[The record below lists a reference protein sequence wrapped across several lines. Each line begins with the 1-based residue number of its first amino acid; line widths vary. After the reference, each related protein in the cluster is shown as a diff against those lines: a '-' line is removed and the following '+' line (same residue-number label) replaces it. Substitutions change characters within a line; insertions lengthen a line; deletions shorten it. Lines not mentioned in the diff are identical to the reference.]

1 MNFQFSFNPFA
12 TPIFLTSLL
21 FVILAFFSFNKN
33 NKHGERY
40 FSYFMFS
47 CFFYSFFYG
56 IELLSIT
63 PEGIKLFYILE
74 YIGGAF
80 VTPFLFLFVLKYTDR
95 AKFINKNWLVLI
107 FGISAFFLLMVFT
120 NDFHHLFYKEISASN
135 NSYFLS
141 VSLDRG
147 ILHWMYASYNSIL
160 IVFSNL
166 LLFRMLFSIPEI
178 YRGQVLIMLFG
189 TLIPWIAYLFVVFGF
204 YPFGLDPVPFCL
216 AISGVTLFWALF
228 QYRLFRAN
236 PIAFKTIFE
245 NISDGIL
252 ILDRMGDVVAM
263 NYTARKFFSKLS
275 PHKIYKKDQLIG
287 ISKEMGS
294 LFLSN
299 PTNTKIEMVTHSD
312 NKIFEIQLKNIDK
325 DSLDPE
331 STNFQY
337 LFFRDITEQ
346 KSTEEFIKANEL
358 KLQHVNNNLVRNEK
372 MLTSIA
378 FATKELLSNHDFA
391 TATQKAITLLGDG
404 ATVDRAYLFE
414 NSLDENGNIL
424 SSQRFE
430 WSALGVPA
438 EINNPN
444 LQGLPVGMFGEG
456 SRVMAQ
462 SNLYQAIVDQMEDDP
477 ELKELL
483 QSQDIKSILLI
494 PIYVEDYFWG
504 FVGFDDCTIERKW
517 SEAETALLISFADSI
532 SNAIERKTMEKN
544 LVKSMEAANEA
555 STAKSEFLAN
565 MSHEIRTPL
574 NGVIGFSDLLMKTN
588 LDENQKGF
596 LYSIL
601 QSGTLLL
608 DLINDILDFSKIEAG
623 KLELS
628 PEWVNI
634 KELVTDTLKIIQP
647 TTNEKNLKL
656 NLKLDEKLPKS
667 VYVDSTRIKQI
678 LINLLSNAGK
688 FTHQGHI
695 DLTVKVDGPL
705 SQNGIMPLIFSVED
719 TGIGISKE
727 KERTIFEA
735 FAQEDNSTT
744 RKYGG
749 TGLGLTICSKLLE
762 LMESKLEL
770 QTTLGKGSKF
780 YFKLDLPVSEEM
792 VIPKTDQK
800 MSGSDLPS
808 NSKKEKD
815 PSKVFKVLLV
825 DDNPVNMLLAKA
837 IVKKLLPSSVVI
849 EAFNGLEA
857 LEEYK
862 KEKPDLIFMDIQMP
876 EMSGYEATKEIRKIE
891 KDIRTPIVALTAGT
905 VKGEYQRCQEAGMDD
920 YLSKPV
926 LVSDISG
933 MIEKHLDSS
942 PNTSQVIASSKFEEY
957 RLSDPEFYKELLD
970 VSIAN
975 IEKLKNTL
983 ISYMQEGNLH
993 GVKQTGHALKGVGL
1007 NLDFKDLVATS
1018 TGVELLT
1025 VLEEENKAVVDETI
1039 EEVSKILDSLKAEWQ
1054 SIKG

>member
-1 MNFQFSFNPFA
+1 MNLEFSYNPFA

-21 FVILAFFSFNKN
+21 FVTLAFFSFSKDNQ
-33 NKHGERY
+33 HGERY
-40 FSYFMFS
+40 FSFFMLS

-56 IELLSIT
+56 IELISTT

-74 YIGGAF
+74 FIGGTF

-95 AKFINKNWLVLI
+95 AKFISNNWLVLI

-120 NDFHHLFYKEISASN
+120 NDYHNLFYKEISAAH

-141 VSLDRG
+141 VYLDRG
-147 ILHWMYASYNSIL
+147 LLHWMYASYNSIL
-160 IVFSNL
+160 IIFSNL

-228 QYRLFRAN
+228 QYQLFRAN

-252 ILDRMGDVVAM
+252 ILDRLGDVVAL
-263 NYTARKFFSKLS
+263 NYAARKFFSKLS
-275 PHKIYKKDQLIG
+275 PQKIYKKDQLIS
-287 ISKEMGS
+287 ISSDFEG
-294 LFLSN
+294 LFTANSPN
-299 PTNTKIEMVTHSD
+299 YKIEIAIPEEK
-312 NKIFEIQLKNIDK
+312 KIFEVYLKNIEK
-325 DSLDPE
+325 DSFDLETP
-331 STNFQY
+331 NFQY
-337 LFFRDITEQ
+337 LFLRDISEQ
-346 KSTEEFIKANEL
+346 KSTEELIKANEL
-358 KLQHVNNNLVRNEK
+358 TLQNVNSNLIRNEK

-404 ATVDRAYLFE
+404 AGVDRAYLFE
-414 NSLDENGNIL
+414 NSLDENGNLL

-438 EINNPN
+438 EIDNPN
-444 LQGLPVGMFGEG
+444 LQGLPIGLFGEG

-462 SNLYQAIVDQMEDDP
+462 NKLYQAIVDQMETDP

-504 FVGFDDCTIERKW
+504 FVGFDDCTNERKW

-532 SNAIERKTMEKN
+532 SNAIERKNMERN
-544 LVKSMEAANEA
+544 LVQSMEAANEA
-555 STAKSEFLAN
+555 SIAKSEFLAN

-588 LDENQKGF
+588 LDENQRGF
-596 LYSIL
+596 LQSIL

-634 KELVTDTLKIIQP
+634 KDLVSDTLKIIQP
-647 TTNEKNLKL
+647 IATEKNLKL
-656 NLKLDEKLPKS
+656 NLNLDEKLPKS
-667 VYVDSTRIKQI
+667 VFVDSTRVKQV

-688 FTHQGHI
+688 FTHQGYI
-695 DLTVKVDGPL
+695 ELGVTLDGTETED
-705 SQNGIMPLIFSVED
+705 GIMPIVFSVED

-762 LMESKLEL
+762 LMDSKLEL
-770 QTTLGKGSKF
+770 QTSLGKGSKF
-780 YFKLDLPVSEEM
+780 YFKLDLSVSEET
-792 VIPKTDQK
+792 VQPKFEEK
-800 MSGSDLPS
+800 MNGSSMPIT
-808 NSKKEKD
+808 SKKEKV
-815 PSKVFKVLLV
+815 SSSIFKVLLV

-837 IVKKLLPSSVVI
+837 IVKKLLPTSVI
-849 EAFNGLEA
+849 FEAYNGLEA

-891 KDIRTPIVALTAGT
+891 TEVRTPIVALTAGT
-905 VKGEYQRCQEAGMDD
+905 VKGEYQRCLEAGMDD

-933 MIEKHLDSS
+933 MIEKHLGSAPS
-942 PNTSQVIASSKFEEY
+942 ATQVIASSKFEEY
-957 RLSDPEFYKELLD
+957 RLSDPEFFKELLE
-970 VSIAN
+970 VSISN
-975 IEKLKNTL
+975 IEKLQKTL
-983 ISYMQEGNLH
+983 ISNLEENHLH

-1007 NLDFKDLVATS
+1007 NLDFKELVATS
-1018 TGVELLT
+1018 SAVELLID
-1025 VLEEENKAVVDETI
+1025 LEEESKSVVNTTI
-1039 EEVSKILDSLKAEWQ
+1039 MEVSKILDSLKSEWE
-1054 SIKG
+1054 SIKD

>member
-1 MNFQFSFNPFA
+1 MNLEFSFNPFA

-21 FVILAFFSFNKN
+21 FVVLAFFSFSKN
-33 NKHGERY
+33 NQHGERY
-40 FSYFMFS
+40 FSFFMLS
-47 CFFYSFFYG
+47 SFFYSFFYG
-56 IELLSIT
+56 IELIATT
-63 PEGIKLFYILE
+63 PEGIKLFYMLE
-74 YIGGAF
+74 FIGGAF
-80 VTPFLFLFVLKYTDR
+80 VTPFLFLFVLKYTDQ
-95 AKFINKNWLVLI
+95 AKFISNNWLNLI
-107 FGISAFFLLMVFT
+107 FGISGFFLLMIFT
-120 NDFHHLFYKEISASN
+120 NDYHHLFYKEISAAN

-141 VSLDRG
+141 VSLERG
-147 ILHWMYASYNSIL
+147 LLHWMYASYNSIL
-160 IVFSNL
+160 IIFSNL

-228 QYRLFRAN
+228 QYQLFRAN

-245 NISDGIL
+245 NITDGIV
-252 ILDRMGDVVAM
+252 ILDRLGEVVAL
-263 NYTARKFFSKLS
+263 NYAARKFFSKLS
-275 PHKIYKKDQLIG
+275 PQKIYKKEQLIG
-287 ISKEMGS
+287 
-294 LFLSN
+294 LSN
-299 PTNTKIEMVTHSD
+299 DLEELFSANSPNHKIEIVIPEE
-312 NKIFEIQLKNIDK
+312 KEVYEIYLKNIEK
-325 DSLDPE
+325 DSFEIGTP
-331 STNFQY
+331 NFQY
-337 LFFRDITEQ
+337 LFLRDITEQ
-346 KSTEEFIKANEL
+346 KSTEELIMANEL
-358 KLQHVNNNLVRNEK
+358 TLQNVNSNLIRNEK

-404 ATVDRAYLFE
+404 AGVDRAYLFE
-414 NSLDENGNIL
+414 NSLDENGNLL

-438 EINNPN
+438 EIDNPN
-444 LQGLPVGMFGEG
+444 LQGLPIGLFGEG

-462 SNLYQAIVDQMEDDP
+462 NKLYQAIVDQMETDP

-504 FVGFDDCTIERKW
+504 FVGFDDCTNERKW

-532 SNAIERKTMEKN
+532 SNAIERKNMERN
-544 LVKSMEAANEA
+544 LIKSMEAANEA
-555 STAKSEFLAN
+555 SIAKSEFLAN

-588 LDENQKGF
+588 LDENQRGF
-596 LYSIL
+596 LQSIL

-634 KELVTDTLKIIQP
+634 KDLVSDTLKIIQP
-647 TTNEKNLKL
+647 IASEKNLKL
-656 NLKLDEKLPKS
+656 NLNLDENLPKS
-667 VYVDSTRIKQI
+667 VFVDSTRIKQV
-678 LINLLSNAGK
+678 LINLLSNAAK

-695 DLTVKVDGPL
+695 ELGVTIDGQI
-705 SQNGIMPLIFSVED
+705 SADGVMPIVFSVED

-749 TGLGLTICSKLLE
+749 TGLGLSICSKLLD
-762 LMESKLEL
+762 LMQSKLEL
-770 QTTLGKGSKF
+770 QTSLGKGSKF
-780 YFKLDLPVSEEM
+780 YFKLDLSVSEET
-792 VIPKTDQK
+792 VKPKNEEK
-800 MSGSDLPS
+800 MNGSSQPAT
-808 NSKKEKD
+808 SKKENI
-815 PSKVFKVLLV
+815 SSSAFKILLV

-837 IVKKLLPSSVVI
+837 IVKKLLPTSIIS
-849 EAFNGLEA
+849 EAYNGLEA

-862 KEKPDLIFMDIQMP
+862 KQVPDLIFMDIQMP

-891 KDIRTPIVALTAGT
+891 TDVRTPIVALTAGT
-905 VKGEYQRCQEAGMDD
+905 VKGEYQRCLEAGMDD

-933 MIEKHLDSS
+933 MIEKHLGSAPS
-942 PNTSQVIASSKFEEY
+942 TSQYIASSKFEEY
-957 RLSDPEFYKELLD
+957 RLSDPEFFKELLE
-970 VSIAN
+970 VSISN
-975 IEKLKNTL
+975 IEKLQKAL
-983 ISYMQEGNLH
+983 ILNLGENNLH
-993 GVKQTGHALKGVGL
+993 VVKQTGHALKGVGL
-1007 NLDFKDLVATS
+1007 NLDFKELVTTS
-1018 TGVELLT
+1018 SAVELL
-1025 VLEEENKAVVDETI
+1025 VSLDEENKTVVDKTI
-1039 EEVSKILDSLKAEWQ
+1039 QEVHKILESLKSEWE
-1054 SIKG
+1054 SVKD

>member
-1 MNFQFSFNPFA
+1 MNIQFSFNPFA

-21 FVILAFFSFNKN
+21 FLVLAFFSFNKN

-40 FSYFMFS
+40 FAFFLLS
-47 CFFYSFFYG
+47 CFIYSFFYG

-63 PEGIKLFYILE
+63 PEGIKLFFLLE
-74 YIGGAF
+74 FLGGTF
-80 VTPFLFLFVLKYTDR
+80 VTPFLFLFILKYTDQ
-95 AKFINKNWLVLI
+95 AKLINKNWLVLI

-120 NDFHHLFYKEISASN
+120 NDYHNLFYKEISAAN
-135 NSYFLS
+135 NSYFMSLA
-141 VSLDRG
+141 LDRG
-147 ILHWMYASYNSIL
+147 ILHWLYASYNSIL
-160 IVFSNL
+160 IIFSNL

-178 YRGQVLIMLFG
+178 YRGQVLIMFFG

-216 AISGVTLFWALF
+216 AISGLTLFWALF
-228 QYRLFRAN
+228 QYQLFRAN

-245 NISDGIL
+245 NISDGIM
-252 ILDRMGDVVAM
+252 ILDGLGDVVAM

-275 PHKIYKKDQLIG
+275 PRKIYKKSQLEEV
-287 ISKEMGS
+287 SKEFID
-294 LFLSN
+294 LFHSDSPN
-299 PTNTKIEMVTHSD
+299 KKIELYLPTE
-312 NKIFEIQLKNIDK
+312 KKTFEICLKSIVEETVGIDA
-325 DSLDPE
+325 P
-331 STNFQY
+331 NFQY
-337 LFFRDITEQ
+337 LFLRDITEE
-346 KSTEEFIKANEL
+346 KSTEDLIRANEL
-358 KLQHVNNNLVRNEK
+358 TLQNVNSNLVRNEK

-404 ATVDRAYLFE
+404 AGVDRAYLFE

-438 EINNPN
+438 EIDNPN
-444 LQGLPVGMFGEG
+444 LQGLPIGLFGEG
-456 SRVMAQ
+456 SRLMAQ
-462 SNLYQAIVDQMEDDP
+462 SHLYQAIVDQMQDDP

-483 QSQDIKSILLI
+483 QSQDILSILLI
-494 PIYVEDYFWG
+494 PIYVEEYFWG
-504 FVGFDDCTIERKW
+504 FVGFDDCTNERKW

-532 SNAIERKTMEKN
+532 SNAIERKNMERN

-555 STAKSEFLAN
+555 SIAKSEFLAN

-596 LYSIL
+596 LKSIL

-628 PEWVNI
+628 SEWVNI
-634 KELVTDTLKIIQP
+634 KDLATDTLKIIQP
-647 TTNEKNLKL
+647 TTSEKNLKL
-656 NLKLDEKLPKS
+656 DLLLDEKLPKA
-667 VYVDSTRIKQI
+667 VFVDSTRIKQI
-678 LINLLSNAGK
+678 LINLLSNASK
-688 FTHQGHI
+688 FTHQGEI
-695 DLTVKVDGPL
+695 ILSVIVDGEV
-705 SQNGIMPLIFSVED
+705 SQDGSMPIIFSVQD

-770 QTTLGKGSKF
+770 QTVLGKGSKF
-780 YFKLDLPVSEEM
+780 YFKLDMPVSEETF
-792 VIPKTDQK
+792 IPKTELK
-800 MSGSDLPS
+800 MNGSNLPL
-808 NSKKEKD
+808 NSKKEHGS
-815 PSKVFKVLLV
+815 SKVFKILLV

-837 IVKKLLPSSVVI
+837 IVKKLLPSSLVF

-857 LEEYK
+857 LNEYK

-876 EMSGYEATKEIRKIE
+876 EMSGYEATKEIRKI
-891 KDIRTPIVALTAGT
+891 DDDDRTPIVALTAGT
-905 VKGEYQRCQEAGMDD
+905 VKGEHQRCIEAGMDD

-926 LVSDISG
+926 LVSDIAG
-933 MIEKHLDSS
+933 MIEKYLDSS

-957 RLSDPEFYKELLD
+957 RLSDPNFYKELLE
-970 VSIAN
+970 VSISN
-975 IEKLKNTL
+975 IEKLQINL
-983 ISYMQEGNLH
+983 INHLKENNLH

-1025 VLEEENKAVVDETI
+1025 ELNYENKNVVDVTI
-1039 EEVSKILDSLKAEWQ
+1039 LEVSKILSSLKSEWD
-1054 SIKG
+1054 SIKN

>member
-1 MNFQFSFNPFA
+1 MNLEFSYNPFA

-21 FVILAFFSFNKN
+21 FVILAFFSFSKN
-33 NKHGERY
+33 NQHGERY
-40 FSYFMFS
+40 FSFFMLS

-56 IELLSIT
+56 IELIST
-63 PEGIKLFYILE
+63 TTEGIKLFYTLE
-74 YIGGAF
+74 FIGGTF

-95 AKFINKNWLVLI
+95 AKFISNNWLLLL

-120 NDFHHLFYKEISASN
+120 NDYHHLFYKEISSAH

-141 VSLDRG
+141 VSLERG
-147 ILHWMYASYNSIL
+147 LLHWMYASYNSIL
-160 IVFSNL
+160 IIFSNL

-228 QYRLFRAN
+228 QYQLFRAN

-252 ILDRMGDVVAM
+252 ILDRLGDVVAL

-275 PHKIYKKDQLIG
+275 PQKIYKKDQLI
-287 ISKEMGS
+287 S
-294 LFLSN
+294 LSEDFEGLFSSN
-299 PTNTKIEMVTHSD
+299 SPNHKIEIAIPEEK
-312 NKIFEIQLKNIDK
+312 KIFEVYLKNIEK
-325 DSLDPE
+325 DSFDLETP
-331 STNFQY
+331 NFQY
-337 LFFRDITEQ
+337 LFLRDISEQ
-346 KSTEEFIKANEL
+346 KSTEELIKANEL
-358 KLQHVNNNLVRNEK
+358 TLQNVNSNLVRNEK

-404 ATVDRAYLFE
+404 AGVDRAYLFE
-414 NSLDENGNIL
+414 NSLDENENLL

-438 EINNPN
+438 EIDNPN
-444 LQGLPVGMFGEG
+444 LQGLPIGLFGEG

-462 SNLYQAIVDQMEDDP
+462 NKLYQAIVDQMETDP

-504 FVGFDDCTIERKW
+504 FVGFDDCTNERKW
-517 SEAETALLISFADSI
+517 SDAETALLISFADSI
-532 SNAIERKTMEKN
+532 SNAIERKNMERN
-544 LVKSMEAANEA
+544 LVQSMEAANEA
-555 STAKSEFLAN
+555 SIAKSEFLAN

-588 LDENQKGF
+588 LDENQRGF
-596 LYSIL
+596 LQSIL

-634 KELVTDTLKIIQP
+634 KDLVSDTLRIIQP
-647 TTNEKNLKL
+647 IASEKNLKL
-656 NLKLDEKLPKS
+656 NLKLDENLPKS
-667 VYVDSTRIKQI
+667 VFVDSTRIKQV

-688 FTHQGHI
+688 FTHQGYI
-695 DLTVKVDGPL
+695 ELGVTLDGTETED
-705 SQNGIMPLIFSVED
+705 GVMPIVFSVED

-762 LMESKLEL
+762 LMNSKLEL
-770 QTTLGKGSKF
+770 QTSLGKGSKF
-780 YFKLDLPVSEEM
+780 YFKLDLSVSEET
-792 VIPKTDQK
+792 VQPKNEEK
-800 MSGSDLPS
+800 MNGSSLPAAP
-808 NSKKEKD
+808 KKD
-815 PSKVFKVLLV
+815 KVSSSAFKILLV

-837 IVKKLLPSSVVI
+837 IVKKLLPTSI
-849 EAFNGLEA
+849 IFEAYNGLEA

-891 KDIRTPIVALTAGT
+891 TEVRTPIVALTAGT
-905 VKGEYQRCQEAGMDD
+905 VKGEYQRCLEAGMDD

-933 MIEKHLDSS
+933 MIEKHLGSAPS
-942 PNTSQVIASSKFEEY
+942 ATQVIASSKFEEY
-957 RLSDPEFYKELLD
+957 RLSDPEFFKELLE
-970 VSIAN
+970 VSISN
-975 IEKLKNTL
+975 IEKLQKTL
-983 ISYMQEGNLH
+983 ISNLEGNNLH

-1007 NLDFKDLVATS
+1007 NLDFKELVTTS
-1018 TGVELLT
+1018 SAVELLID
-1025 VLEEENKAVVDETI
+1025 LEEESKSVVDTAI
-1039 EEVSKILDSLKAEWQ
+1039 LEVSKILDSLKSEWE
-1054 SIKG
+1054 SIKD

>member
-1 MNFQFSFNPFA
+1 MNLQFSFNPFA

-21 FVILAFFSFNKN
+21 FIVLAFFSFNKN
-33 NKHGERY
+33 NQHGERY
-40 FSYFMFS
+40 FSYFLLS
-47 CFFYSFFYG
+47 CFLYSFFYG
-56 IELLSIT
+56 IELLSVT

-74 YIGGAF
+74 FIGGAF

-95 AKFINKNWLVLI
+95 AKFINKNWLILI

-120 NDFHHLFYKEISASN
+120 NDFHRLFYKDISAAN

-160 IVFSNL
+160 IIFSNL

-228 QYRLFRAN
+228 QYQLFRAN

-275 PHKIYKKDQLIG
+275 PQKIYKKDQLMG
-287 ISKEMGS
+287 ISKEFET

-299 PTNTKIEMVTHSD
+299 SPNTRIELVNPSD
-312 NKIFEIQLKNIDK
+312 KRIFEIFLKNIDK
-325 DSLDPE
+325 DSLDLETP
-331 STNFQY
+331 NFQY
-337 LFFRDITEQ
+337 LFFRDISEQ
-346 KSTEEFIKANEL
+346 KSTEEFIKSNEL
-358 KLQHVNNNLVRNEK
+358 KLQNVNNNLVRNEK

-391 TATQKAITLLGDG
+391 TATQKAVTLLGDG
-404 ATVDRAYLFE
+404 AGVDRAYLFE

-438 EINNPN
+438 EIDNPN
-444 LQGLPVGMFGEG
+444 LQGLPIGLFGEG

-462 SNLYQAIVDQMEDDP
+462 NNLYQAIVDQMEDDP

-504 FVGFDDCTIERKW
+504 FVGFDDCTNERKW

-532 SNAIERKTMEKN
+532 SNAIERKNMEKN

-555 STAKSEFLAN
+555 SVAKSEFLAN

-596 LYSIL
+596 LQSIL

-623 KLELS
+623 KLEMS

-634 KELVTDTLKIIQP
+634 RDLATDTLKIIQP

-695 DLTVKVDGPL
+695 DLAVTVDGPV
-705 SQNGIMPLIFSVED
+705 SQNGLMPLVFSVED

-762 LMESKLEL
+762 LMESRLEL

-780 YFKLDLPVSEEM
+780 YFKVDLPVSEEI
-792 VIPKTDQK
+792 VSPKTEQK
-800 MSGSDLPS
+800 MNGNNLPANS
-808 NSKKEKD
+808 NKEK
-815 PSKVFKVLLV
+815 SSRTVFKVLLV

-837 IVKKLLPSSVVI
+837 IVKKLLPNSVVF

-862 KEKPDLIFMDIQMP
+862 KERPDLIFMDIQMP

-891 KDIRTPIVALTAGT
+891 TDVHTPIVALTAGT
-905 VKGEYQRCQEAGMDD
+905 VKGEYQRCLEAGMDD

-933 MIEKHLDSS
+933 MIEKYLDSS
-942 PNTSQVIASSKFEEY
+942 PNTAQVIASSKFEEY
-957 RLSDPEFYKELLD
+957 RLSDPEFYKELLE
-970 VSIAN
+970 VSISN
-975 IEKLKNTL
+975 IEKLQSTL
-983 ISYMQEGNLH
+983 VSHMQGGNLH

-1007 NLDFKDLVATS
+1007 NLDFKELVATS
-1018 TGVELLT
+1018 SKTELLT
-1025 VLEEENKAVVDETI
+1025 DLDELNKSVVNETI
-1039 EEVSKILDSLKAEWQ
+1039 QEVSKILSGLKAEWD

>member
-1 MNFQFSFNPFA
+1 MNLEFSYNPFA

-21 FVILAFFSFNKN
+21 FVTLAFFSFSKN
-33 NKHGERY
+33 NQHGERY
-40 FSYFMFS
+40 FSFFMLS

-56 IELLSIT
+56 IELISTT
-63 PEGIKLFYILE
+63 PEGIKLFYTLE
-74 YIGGAF
+74 FIGGTF

-95 AKFINKNWLVLI
+95 AKFISNNWLVLI

-120 NDFHHLFYKEISASN
+120 NDYHHLFYKEISAAH
-135 NSYFLS
+135 NSYFMS
-141 VSLDRG
+141 VYLDRG
-147 ILHWMYASYNSIL
+147 LLHWMYASYNSIL
-160 IVFSNL
+160 IIFSNL

-228 QYRLFRAN
+228 QYQLFRAN

-252 ILDRMGDVVAM
+252 ILDRLGDVVAL
-263 NYTARKFFSKLS
+263 NYAARKFFSKLS
-275 PHKIYKKDQLIG
+275 PQKIYKKDQLIS
-287 ISKEMGS
+287 ISSDFEG
-294 LFLSN
+294 LFTANSPN
-299 PTNTKIEMVTHSD
+299 YKIEIAIPEEK
-312 NKIFEIQLKNIDK
+312 KIFEVYLKNIEK
-325 DSLDPE
+325 DSFDLETP
-331 STNFQY
+331 NFQY
-337 LFFRDITEQ
+337 LFLRDISEQ
-346 KSTEEFIKANEL
+346 KSTEELIKANEL
-358 KLQHVNNNLVRNEK
+358 TLQNVNSNLIRNEK

-404 ATVDRAYLFE
+404 AGVDRAYLFE
-414 NSLDENGNIL
+414 NSLDENGNLL

-438 EINNPN
+438 EIDNPN
-444 LQGLPVGMFGEG
+444 LQGLPIGLFGEG

-462 SNLYQAIVDQMEDDP
+462 NKLYQAIIDQMETDP

-504 FVGFDDCTIERKW
+504 FVGFDDCTNERKW

-532 SNAIERKTMEKN
+532 SNAIERKNMERN
-544 LVKSMEAANEA
+544 LVQSMEAANEA
-555 STAKSEFLAN
+555 SIAKSEFLAN

-588 LDENQKGF
+588 LDENQRGF
-596 LYSIL
+596 LQSIL

-634 KELVTDTLKIIQP
+634 KDLVSDTLKIIQP
-647 TTNEKNLKL
+647 IATEKNLKL
-656 NLKLDEKLPKS
+656 NLNLDEKLPKS
-667 VYVDSTRIKQI
+667 VFVDSTRVKQV

-688 FTHQGHI
+688 FTHQGYI
-695 DLTVKVDGPL
+695 ELGVTLDGTETED
-705 SQNGIMPLIFSVED
+705 GVMPIVFSVED

-762 LMESKLEL
+762 LMDSKLEL
-770 QTTLGKGSKF
+770 QTSLGKGSKF
-780 YFKLDLPVSEEM
+780 YFKLDLSVSEET
-792 VIPKTDQK
+792 VQPKFEEK
-800 MSGSDLPS
+800 MNGSSMPFT
-808 NSKKEKD
+808 SKKEKV
-815 PSKVFKVLLV
+815 SSSIFKVLLV

-837 IVKKLLPSSVVI
+837 IVKKLLPTSVI
-849 EAFNGLEA
+849 FEAYNGLEA

-891 KDIRTPIVALTAGT
+891 TEVRTPIVALTAGT
-905 VKGEYQRCQEAGMDD
+905 VKGEYQRCLEAGMDD

-933 MIEKHLDSS
+933 MIEKHLGSAPS
-942 PNTSQVIASSKFEEY
+942 ATQVIASSKFEEY
-957 RLSDPEFYKELLD
+957 RISDPEFFKELLE
-970 VSIAN
+970 VSISN
-975 IEKLKNTL
+975 IEKLQKTL
-983 ISYMQEGNLH
+983 ISNLEENKLH

-1007 NLDFKDLVATS
+1007 NLDFKELVATS
-1018 TGVELLT
+1018 SAVELLID
-1025 VLEEENKAVVDETI
+1025 LEEESKSVVNTAI
-1039 EEVSKILDSLKAEWQ
+1039 KEVSKILDSLKSEWE
-1054 SIKG
+1054 SIKD

>member
-1 MNFQFSFNPFA
+1 MNIQFSFNPFA

-21 FVILAFFSFNKN
+21 FLVLAFFSFNKN

-40 FSYFMFS
+40 FAFFLLS
-47 CFFYSFFYG
+47 CFVYSFFYG

-74 YIGGAF
+74 YLGGAF

-95 AKFINKNWLVLI
+95 AKLINKNWLVLI

-120 NDFHHLFYKEISASN
+120 NDYHNLFYKEISAAN
-135 NSYFLS
+135 NLYFMS

-160 IVFSNL
+160 IIFSNL

-178 YRGQVLIMLFG
+178 YRGQVLIMFFG

-228 QYRLFRAN
+228 QYQLFRAN

-252 ILDRMGDVVAM
+252 ILDRLGDVVAM

-275 PHKIYKKDQLIG
+275 PRKIYKRSQLEEV
-287 ISKEMGS
+287 SKEFED
-294 LFLSN
+294 LFHSN
-299 PTNTKIEMVTHSD
+299 SPNKKIELYLPNERKT
-312 NKIFEIQLKNIDK
+312 FEIYLKSIVEETVGIDA
-325 DSLDPE
+325 P
-331 STNFQY
+331 NFQY
-337 LFFRDITEQ
+337 LFLRDITEQ
-346 KSTEEFIKANEL
+346 KSTEDLIKANEL
-358 KLQHVNNNLVRNEK
+358 TLQNVNSNLIRNEK

-404 ATVDRAYLFE
+404 AGVDRAYLFE

-430 WSALGVPA
+430 WSASGVPA
-438 EINNPN
+438 EIDNPN
-444 LQGLPVGMFGEG
+444 LQGLPIGLFGEG

-462 SNLYQAIVDQMEDDP
+462 SNLYQAIVDNMEDDP

-483 QSQDIKSILLI
+483 QSQDILSILLI

-504 FVGFDDCTIERKW
+504 FVGFDDCTNERKW

-532 SNAIERKTMEKN
+532 SNAIERKNMERN

-555 STAKSEFLAN
+555 SIAKSEFLAN

-596 LYSIL
+596 LKSIL

-634 KELVTDTLKIIQP
+634 KDLATDTLKIIHP
-647 TTNEKNLKL
+647 TTSEKNLKL
-656 NLKLDEKLPKS
+656 DLVLDEKLPKS
-667 VYVDSTRIKQI
+667 VFVDSTRIKQI

-688 FTHQGHI
+688 FTHQGQI
-695 DLTVKVDGPL
+695 ILSVTVDGL
-705 SQNGIMPLIFSVED
+705 VSQDGSLPIVFSVQD

-770 QTTLGKGSKF
+770 QTALGKGSKF
-780 YFKLDLPVSEEM
+780 YFKLDMPVSEEM
-792 VIPKTDQK
+792 VISKSEQK
-800 MSGSDLPS
+800 MHGSNLTS
-808 NSKKEKD
+808 NSKKD
-815 PSKVFKVLLV
+815 HGSTMVFKILLV

-837 IVKKLLPSSVVI
+837 IVKKLLPSSRVF

-857 LEEYK
+857 LQEYK

-891 KDIRTPIVALTAGT
+891 KDVRTPIVALTAGT
-905 VKGEYQRCQEAGMDD
+905 VKGEHQRCLEAGMDD

-933 MIEKHLDSS
+933 MIEKYLNSSPDSS
-942 PNTSQVIASSKFEEY
+942 QILASSKFEEY
-957 RLSDPEFYKELLD
+957 RLSDPEFYKELLE
-970 VSIAN
+970 VSISN
-975 IEKLKNTL
+975 IEKLQLTL
-983 ISYMQEGNLH
+983 INHLDENNLH

-1007 NLDFKDLVATS
+1007 NLDFKNLVATS

-1025 VLEEENKAVVDETI
+1025 VLNEENKTVVVETI
-1039 EEVSKILDSLKAEWQ
+1039 QEVSKILSSLKSEWD
-1054 SIKG
+1054 SIKN

>member
-1 MNFQFSFNPFA
+1 MNLQFYFNPFA
-12 TPIFLTSLL
+12 TPIFLTSIL
-21 FVILAFFSFNKN
+21 FMILAFFSFSKK

-40 FSYFMFS
+40 FAYLMLS

-56 IELLSIT
+56 VELLSST
-63 PEGIKLFYILE
+63 PEGIKLFYMLE
-74 YIGGAF
+74 FIGGAF

-120 NDFHHLFYKEISASN
+120 NDFHGLFYKEISAAS
-135 NSYFLS
+135 NSYFMA

-160 IVFSNL
+160 IIFSNL

-178 YRGQVLIMLFG
+178 YRGQVLIMFFG

-252 ILDRMGDVVAM
+252 ILDRFGDVVAM
-263 NYTARKFFSKLS
+263 NYAARKIFSKLS
-275 PHKIYKKDQLIG
+275 PHKIYKKNQLIG
-287 ISKEMGS
+287 VSKEFELLFSTDSS
-294 LFLSN
+294 LSR
-299 PTNTKIEMVTHSD
+299 IELNLPVEKKTY
-312 NKIFEIQLKNIDK
+312 ELYLKNIEK
-325 DSLDPE
+325 DTIDLEAP
-331 STNFQY
+331 NFQY
-337 LFFRDITEQ
+337 LFLRDITEQ
-346 KSTEEFIKANEL
+346 KSAEDLIKANEHT
-358 KLQHVNNNLVRNEK
+358 LQSVNSNLIRNEK

-404 ATVDRAYLFE
+404 AGVDRAYLFE
-414 NSLDENGNIL
+414 NGLDENGNIL

-438 EINNPN
+438 EIDNPN
-444 LQGLPVGMFGEG
+444 LQGLPIGLFGEG

-462 SNLYQAIVDQMEDDP
+462 NKLYQAIVDQMTDDP

-504 FVGFDDCTIERKW
+504 FVGFDDCTNDRKW
-517 SEAETALLISFADSI
+517 SDAETALLISFADSI
-532 SNAIERKTMEKN
+532 SNAIERKNMERN
-544 LVKSMEAANEA
+544 LVQSMEAANEA
-555 STAKSEFLAN
+555 SIAKSEFLAN

-596 LYSIL
+596 LQSIL

-623 KLELS
+623 KLELN

-634 KELVTDTLKIIQP
+634 QDLVSNTLKIIQP
-647 TTNEKNLKL
+647 TATEKNLKL
-656 NLKLDEKLPKS
+656 NLKLDKKLPQS
-667 VYVDSTRIKQI
+667 VFIDPTRIKQI

-688 FTHQGHI
+688 FTHRGQI
-695 DLTVKVDGPL
+695 ELALTVDGPI
-705 SQNGIMPLIFSVED
+705 SHDGILPIIFAVED

-762 LMESKLEL
+762 LMDSKLEL
-770 QTTLGKGSKF
+770 KTILGEGSKF
-780 YFKLDLPVSEEM
+780 YFRLDLPASEEM
-792 VIPKTDQK
+792 VVAKSEQK
-800 MSGSDLPS
+800 MNGSNYPI
-808 NSKKEKD
+808 NSKKEKGTA
-815 PSKVFKVLLV
+815 SAFKILLV

-837 IVKKLLPSSVVI
+837 IVKKLLPTSLVF
-849 EAFNGLEA
+849 EAFNGIEA
-857 LEEYK
+857 VEEYK

-891 KDIRTPIVALTAGT
+891 IDIRTPIVALTAGT
-905 VKGEYQRCQEAGMDD
+905 VKGEYQRCLEAGMDD

-933 MIEKHLDSS
+933 MIEKYLDSS
-942 PNTSQVIASSKFEEY
+942 TNTSQVIASSKFEEY
-957 RLSDPEFYKELLD
+957 RMSDPDFYKELLE
-970 VSIAN
+970 VSISN
-975 IEKLKNTL
+975 IEKLQNTL
-983 ISYMQEGNLH
+983 VNHLQESNLH

-1007 NLDFKDLVATS
+1007 NLDFKDLVTTS
-1018 TGVELLT
+1018 SDVELLSI
-1025 VLEEENKAVVDETI
+1025 LNEESKNVVDLTI
-1039 EEVSKILDSLKAEWQ
+1039 REVSKILVSLKAEWE
-1054 SIKG
+1054 SIK

>member
-1 MNFQFSFNPFA
+1 MNLQFSFNPFA

-21 FVILAFFSFNKN
+21 FLVLAFFSFNKN
-33 NKHGERY
+33 NQHGERY
-40 FSYFMFS
+40 FAYFMLS

-74 YIGGAF
+74 FIGGAF

-95 AKFINKNWLVLI
+95 AKFIDKNWLVLI
-107 FGISAFFLLMVFT
+107 FGISSFFLLMVFT
-120 NDFHHLFYKEISASN
+120 NDYHHLFYKEISAAY
-135 NSYFLS
+135 NSYFMS

-160 IVFSNL
+160 IIFSNL

-178 YRGQVLIMLFG
+178 YRGQVLIMFFG

-228 QYRLFRAN
+228 QYQLFRAN

-252 ILDRMGDVVAM
+252 ILDRLGDVVAM
-263 NYTARKFFSKLS
+263 NFTARKFFSKLS
-275 PHKIYKKDQLIG
+275 PQKIYKKSQLMEL
-287 ISKEMGS
+287 SKEFED
-294 LFLSN
+294 LFLSDS
-299 PTNTKIEMVTHSD
+299 TNNKIELTIPSE
-312 NKIFEIQLKNIDK
+312 KQTFEIYLKNIDK
-325 DSLDPE
+325 DSFDLETP
-331 STNFQY
+331 NFKY
-337 LFFRDITEQ
+337 LFLRDITDQ
-346 KSTEEFIKANEL
+346 KSTENLIKANEL
-358 KLQHVNNNLVRNEK
+358 TLQNVNNNLVRNEK

-391 TATQKAITLLGDG
+391 TATQKAVTLLGDG
-404 ATVDRAYLFE
+404 AGVDRAYLFE

-438 EINNPN
+438 EIDNPN
-444 LQGLPVGMFGEG
+444 LQGLPIGLFGEG

-462 SNLYQAIVDQMEDDP
+462 NNLYQAIVDQMEDDP

-504 FVGFDDCTIERKW
+504 FVGFDDCTSERKW

-532 SNAIERKTMEKN
+532 SNAIERKNMERN
-544 LVKSMEAANEA
+544 LVLSMEAANEA
-555 STAKSEFLAN
+555 SIAKSEFLAN

-596 LYSIL
+596 LQSIL

-634 KELVTDTLKIIQP
+634 KDLVSDTLKIIQP
-647 TTNEKNLKL
+647 TASEKNLKL
-656 NLKLDEKLPKS
+656 NLILDQNLPKS
-667 VYVDSTRIKQI
+667 VFADSTRIKQV

-688 FTHQGHI
+688 FTHKGQI
-695 DLTVKVDGPL
+695 ELSVSVDGPF
-705 SQNGIMPLIFSVED
+705 SQNGVMPIVFSVED

-770 QTTLGKGSKF
+770 QTALGKGSKF
-780 YFKLDLPVSEEM
+780 YFTLNLPVSEEV
-792 VIPKTDQK
+792 VIPQTEQK
-800 MSGSDLPS
+800 MNSGNLSS
-808 NSKKEKD
+808 NSKKEQG
-815 PSKVFKVLLV
+815 SNSVFKILLV

-837 IVKKLLPSSVVI
+837 IVKKLLPTSAII

-862 KEKPDLIFMDIQMP
+862 NEKPDLIFMDIQMP

-891 KDIRTPIVALTAGT
+891 KDVRTPIVALTAGT
-905 VKGEYQRCQEAGMDD
+905 VKGEYQRCLEAGMDD

-933 MIEKHLDSS
+933 MIEKYLDSS

-957 RLSDPEFYKELLD
+957 RLSDPDFYKELLE
-970 VSIAN
+970 VSISN
-975 IEKLKNTL
+975 IEKLQLTL
-983 ISYMQEGNLH
+983 ITHMNENNLH

-1007 NLDFKDLVATS
+1007 NLDFKDLVASS

-1025 VLEEENKAVVDETI
+1025 VLDDENKTVVDDTI
-1039 EEVSKILDSLKAEWQ
+1039 QEVSKILSSLKSEWD
-1054 SIKG
+1054 SIKS

>member
-1 MNFQFSFNPFA
+1 MNLQFSFNPFA

-21 FVILAFFSFNKN
+21 FVVLAFFSFNKN
-33 NKHGERY
+33 NRHGERY
-40 FSYFMFS
+40 FSYFMLS

-56 IELLSIT
+56 IELLFIT
-63 PEGIKLFYILE
+63 PEAIKLFFLLE
-74 YIGGAF
+74 FIGGAF

-120 NDFHHLFYKEISASN
+120 NDFHRLFYKEISASY
-135 NSYFLS
+135 NSYFMS

-160 IVFSNL
+160 FIFSNL

-189 TLIPWIAYLFVVFGF
+189 TLIPWIAYVGVVFGF

-216 AISGVTLFWALF
+216 AISGVTLFGALF
-228 QYRLFRAN
+228 QYQLFRAN
-236 PIAFKTIFE
+236 PIAFKTIIE

-252 ILDRMGDVVAM
+252 ILDRMGDVAAM
-263 NYTARKFFSKLS
+263 NYTARRFFSKLT
-275 PHKIYKKDQLIG
+275 PQKIYKKDQLIRL
-287 ISKEMGS
+287 SKDFEN
-294 LFLSN
+294 LFLSKSPNNRIELVN
-299 PTNTKIEMVTHSD
+299 PSD
-312 NKIFEIQLKNIDK
+312 NKIFEIYLKDIDK
-325 DSLDPE
+325 DSLDIEMP
-331 STNFQY
+331 NFQY

-358 KLQHVNNNLVRNEK
+358 KLQNVNNNLVRNEK

-391 TATQKAITLLGDG
+391 TATQKAVSLLGDG
-404 ATVDRAYLFE
+404 AGVDRAYLFE

-438 EINNPN
+438 EIDNPN
-444 LQGLPVGMFGEG
+444 LQGLPIGLFGEG

-462 SNLYQAIVDQMEDDP
+462 NNLYQAIVGQMEDDP

-483 QSQDIKSILLI
+483 QSQDINSILLI

-504 FVGFDDCTIERKW
+504 FVGFDDCTNERKW

-532 SNAIERKTMEKN
+532 SNAIERKNLEKN
-544 LVKSMEAANEA
+544 LIKSMEAANEA
-555 STAKSEFLAN
+555 SIAKSEFLAN

-588 LDENQKGF
+588 LDENQRGF
-596 LYSIL
+596 LQSIL

-634 KELVTDTLKIIQP
+634 KDLVTDTLKIIQP
-647 TTNEKNLKL
+647 TTNEKKLKL
-656 NLKLDEKLPKS
+656 NLKVDDRLPKS

-695 DLTVKVDGPL
+695 DLAVTVDGPI
-705 SQNGIMPLIFSVED
+705 SQNGMMPLVFSVED

-770 QTTLGKGSKF
+770 QTTVGKGSKF

-792 VIPKTDQK
+792 VSPKTDQK
-800 MSGSDLPS
+800 KNGSNLPS
-808 NSKKEKD
+808 NSNKGK
-815 PSKVFKVLLV
+815 SSNAVFKILLV

-837 IVKKLLPSSVVI
+837 IVKKLLPTSVVS

-891 KDIRTPIVALTAGT
+891 KDVHTPIVALTAGT
-905 VKGEYQRCQEAGMDD
+905 VKGEYQRCLEAGMDD

-933 MIEKHLDSS
+933 MIEKYLDSS
-942 PNTSQVIASSKFEEY
+942 PNTSQIIASSKFEEY
-957 RLSDPEFYKELLD
+957 RLSDPEFYKELLE
-970 VSIAN
+970 VSISN
-975 IEKLKNTL
+975 IEKLQKTL
-983 ISYMQEGNLH
+983 ISRLQEGNLH

-1025 VLEEENKAVVDETI
+1025 VLDEENRGVVNETI
-1039 EEVSKILDSLKAEWQ
+1039 REVSKILESLKAEWE
-1054 SIKG
+1054 SIKS